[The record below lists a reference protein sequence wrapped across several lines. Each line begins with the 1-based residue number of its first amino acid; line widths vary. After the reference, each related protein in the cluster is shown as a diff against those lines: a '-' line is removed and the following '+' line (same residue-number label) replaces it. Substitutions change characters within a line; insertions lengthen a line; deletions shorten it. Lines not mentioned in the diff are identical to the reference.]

1 VQRRRCL
8 VAIGSSEAAEWP
20 YDISRFKDD
29 PPPPVWNDALANRL
43 DKPYK
48 VVERSV
54 DAIKAVLSN
63 HQTMAFGFSVYESF
77 ESAQVEASGIVPM
90 PGLSERMLGG
100 HEVLAVGY
108 LAGHPDH
115 VLCRNSWGSTWG
127 MLGYFLMPWEYL
139 MNANLSD
146 DFRTIVR
153 ATN

>member
-1 VQRRRCL
+1 VERC
-8 VAIGSSEAAEWP
+8 VGQ
-20 YDISRFKDD
+20 
-29 PPPPVWNDALANRL
+29 RL

-108 LAGHPDH
+108 LADHPDH